1 MAWQVEFHDAF
12 QPEFETFAEPVQDA
26 LLAYLHRLQEF
37 GPALGRPAV
46 DTIKG
51 SRIANLKELRF
62 DADGGVW
69 RVLFA
74 FDGRRVAAADWGRQ
88 SWRCTGPVLS
98 PACGD
103 GRSPMGEGEKV
114 MGKSLDEVMASL
126 PAARRR
132 RIKARAAEL
141 IAEEMTLRELRKAM
155 GKTQAQLARRLGKPQ
170 ATISRMEAQSDM
182 LMSTLGEMIE
192 GLGGRV
198 RVVAELPGRPP
209 VYLSVLGD
217 LGTATK
223 QPRRVVAKRNAKDR
237 SSAVATGPRTRR
249 SRAAEVESTDGDDDP
264 IQREV
269 RSV

>member
-1 MAWQVEFHDAF
+1 
-12 QPEFETFAEPVQDA
+12 
-26 LLAYLHRLQEF
+26 
-37 GPALGRPAV
+37 
-46 DTIKG
+46 
-51 SRIANLKELRF
+51 
-62 DADGGVW
+62 
-69 RVLFA
+69 
-74 FDGRRVAAADWGRQ
+74 
-88 SWRCTGPVLS
+88 
-98 PACGD
+98 
-103 GRSPMGEGEKV
+103 MGEGEKV

-182 LMSTLGEMIE
+182 LMSTLGEVIE

-223 QPRRVVAKRNAKDR
+223 QPRRAVAKRNAKDR